1 MRYSLPVGTR
11 FVSPLLEDTQTK
23 EDPVR
28 IPEMLLMYFL
38 LALTGNPFFTTWYDL
53 IVMLSFVVTI
63 YYMYKN
69 SHRPISYRTVFIF
82 VFLLGYELMHAVVYE
97 LDYSKTII
105 KLTLVLLLGFSV
117 VHILRDKFI
126 SVLINTM
133 VIISIVSW
141 IFTALC
147 YVPGVNWFL
156 YDLALELFP
165 MPLDVN
171 KDYIP
176 RTLLVY
182 TFHPQYF
189 EGHFTYARN
198 AGIFWESGAFAVF
211 LNLSLY
217 LRYITKKIVVVKD
230 LFDKKSVIL
239 IITVLTTTSTMGFLT
254 LVVLLTFFTLKLKT
268 RVKFL
273 FLAMVLPLFYVTFIN
288 VEYLGEKVSVQL
300 EESSETN
307 NRFGAAIMD
316 WEDIKKR
323 PFIGSSRRIKVIFNT
338 QQRSKDT
345 RRPNGLTNFLR
356 DYGIIYFSF
365 YFFLVYRSFNQIFFS
380 YHGYTRMGTAF
391 FGVFLLWLMGFSEL
405 LFDLPFFKALIFLSM
420 VYFPITAPDEQDA
433 LTENQL
439 QSV

>member
-1 MRYSLPVGTR
+1 MRYSLPIGTR
-11 FVSPLLEDTQTK
+11 FISPLLEDTQEK
-23 EDPVR
+23 DEPVK

-38 LALTGNPFFTTWYDL
+38 LMLTGNPFFTTWYDL
-53 IVMLSFVVTI
+53 IVMLSAVVTF

-69 SHRPISYRTVFIF
+69 SRKPISYRTIFIF
-82 VFLLGYELMHAVVYE
+82 VFLLGYEIMHSYVYQ

-117 VHILRDKFI
+117 VHLLRDKFI
-126 SVLINTM
+126 RVLIDTM
-133 VIISIVSW
+133 IIISIVSW
-141 IFTALC
+141 VFTALC
-147 YVPGVNWFL
+147 YVPKLNWFL

-182 TFHPQYF
+182 TFHPQFF

-211 LNLSLY
+211 LNISLY

-230 LFDKKSVIL
+230 LFDKKSLIL
-239 IITVLTTTSTMGFLT
+239 IITVLSTTSTMGFLT
-254 LVVLLTFFTLKLKT
+254 LVVLLTFFTLKLRT

-273 FLAMVLPLFYVTFIN
+273 FLAMILPLFYVAFIN
-288 VEYLGEKVSVQL
+288 VEYLGSKVSKQL
-300 EESSETN
+300 EESSQTN
-307 NRFGAAIMD
+307 NRFGAALMD

-338 QQRSKDT
+338 QQRTKDT

-365 YFFLVYRSFNQIFFS
+365 YFYLVFRSFNQIFYS
-380 YHGYTRMGTAF
+380 YHGYTRPWTAF
-391 FGVFLLWLMGFSEL
+391 FGVFLLWLMAFSEL

-420 VYFPITAPDEQDA
+420 VYFPITAHEEEEA

>member
-1 MRYSLPVGTR
+1 MRYSLPIGTR
-11 FVSPLLEDTQTK
+11 FISPLLEDTQEK
-23 EDPVR
+23 DEPVK

-38 LALTGNPFFTTWYDL
+38 LMLTGNPFFTTWYDL
-53 IVMLSFVVTI
+53 IVMLSAVVTF

-69 SHRPISYRTVFIF
+69 SRKPISYRTIFIF
-82 VFLLGYELMHAVVYE
+82 VFLLGYEIMHSYVYQ

-117 VHILRDKFI
+117 VHLLRDKFI
-126 SVLINTM
+126 RVLIDTM
-133 VIISIVSW
+133 IIISIVSW
-141 IFTALC
+141 VFTALC
-147 YVPGVNWFL
+147 YVPKLNWFL

-182 TFHPQYF
+182 TFHPQFF

-211 LNLSLY
+211 LNISLY

-230 LFDKKSVIL
+230 LFDKKSMIL
-239 IITVLTTTSTMGFLT
+239 IITVLSTTSTMGFLT
-254 LVVLLTFFTLKLKT
+254 LVVLLTFFTLKLRT

-273 FLAMVLPLFYVTFIN
+273 FLAMILPLFYVAFIN
-288 VEYLGEKVSVQL
+288 VEYLGSKVSRQL
-300 EESSETN
+300 EESSQTN
-307 NRFGAAIMD
+307 NRFGAALMD

-338 QQRSKDT
+338 QQRTKDT

-356 DYGIIYFSF
+356 DYGILYFSF
-365 YFFLVYRSFNQIFFS
+365 YFYLVFRSFNQIFYS
-380 YHGYTRMGTAF
+380 YHGYTRPWTAF
-391 FGVFLLWLMGFSEL
+391 FGVFLLWLMAFSEL

-420 VYFPITAPDEQDA
+420 VYFPITAPEEEEA